1 MVSTYQT
8 VRYHNPEDPVH
19 SRLLVITVLYILL
32 SSSHIMSSKNNC
44 VSAFVINWNFDWKS
58 GSEREPKFS
67 TGMEA
72 VCFYLKRHLTLFFVT
87 GLKWLDVRLAL
98 RLRMSG
104 AIHLLPPACLRG
116 VDRYTF
122 TFTCAPCDAHGIY
135 RFLSRSTLTR
145 WSFVMGTRS
154 VYCEVVSCLG
164 ALSRCLPYIELY
176 LLFHRSFCLKVKS
189 LSLSLVIQH

>member
-32 SSSHIMSSKNNC
+32 SSSHIMSSKNNWF
-44 VSAFVINWNFDWKS
+44 SAFIINWNFDWKS

-67 TGMEA
+67 TGMGA
-72 VCFYLKRHLTLFFVT
+72 VCFYLKRHLTLFFCHRVEVAGRPSSAEVKNEWSYT
-87 GLKWLDVRLAL
+87 
-98 RLRMSG
+98 
-104 AIHLLPPACLRG
+104 PACLHG

-122 TFTCAPCDAHGIY
+122 TFTCVPCDSHGIY
-135 RFLSRSTLTR
+135 RFLSCSTLTR

-164 ALSRCLPYIELY
+164 ALSWCLPYIEPY

-189 LSLSLVIQH
+189 LSLSLVIER